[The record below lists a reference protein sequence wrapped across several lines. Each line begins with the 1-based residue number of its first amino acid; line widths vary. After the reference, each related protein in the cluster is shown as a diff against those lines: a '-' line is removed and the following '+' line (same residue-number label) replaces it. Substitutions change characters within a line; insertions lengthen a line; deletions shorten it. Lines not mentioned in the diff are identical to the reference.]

1 MPDGP
6 SAFWDDLNR
15 DLEDPGVRAGFE
27 SNRAMLA
34 GYEYTVSA
42 TGRDGTLVE
51 VTIGEAEGAIAYNEY
66 WTGPS
71 PWWMRAWRLLRRGV

>member
-1 MPDGP
+1 MTDGP

-15 DLEDPGVRAGFE
+15 DLEDPQIHADFE

-34 GYEYTVSA
+34 GYGYTVSA
-42 TGRDGTLVE
+42 TGPDGMPVE
-51 VTIGEAEGAIAYNEY
+51 VAIGTTEGAITYNEY

-71 PWWMRAWRLLRRGV
+71 PWWKRAWRLLRR